1 MSIKDEEWPQ
11 FSEEEIEAYYAS
23 IDESFWKV
31 DETVPH
37 WLWLGESLAYSES
50 AFEISRS
57 RELSQGIKNAF
68 IKLRA
73 VVEIMRKAFEN
84 EAVGE
89 ISEKVFRDY
98 YNAAE
103 NEWASAVSF
112 QDINLKAVKKKL
124 QQGHRRGHAAFGDN
138 WQKYW
143 DDKWLERRTNN
154 KGWQYSANDILNELP
169 SNIVIPDQST
179 ISRYRN
185 KLYKEIRDK

>member
-1 MSIKDEEWPQ
+1 MSIKDEDCPQ

-103 NEWASAVSF
+103 NEWANAVSF

-124 QQGHRRGHAAFGDN
+124 QQGHRRGHAAFDDN

-169 SNIVIPDQST
+169 AHIVIPDQST

-185 KLYKEIRDK
+185 KLYKEIRDN